1 MDKFGLQV
9 DVILLYL
16 PYNTIVLKLYYELR
30 HKSCS
35 IKKEDL

>member
-1 MDKFGLQV
+1 MEKFGFKA

-30 HKSCS
+30 HKSYTH
-35 IKKEDL
+35 